1 MVVTDKT
8 FPIDKAIS
16 ILQWIEGSPT
26 NINEKIKF
34 KVETIEG
41 SSYLCKIS
49 YDSNYIGTLL
59 LTVFN
64 AGDKN
69 GFDRCKRNII

>member
-34 KVETIEG
+34 KIETIEG

-59 LTVFN
+59 MAVFN

-69 GFDRCKRNII
+69 GFDRCKRNTV